1 MNIIKD
7 NKKKVK
13 YNKQKN
19 QELDAAKVEPS
30 GSGDTKVEPSGS
42 EDTKVELS
50 GSSDTKVEPS
60 GGDAKVEPSSSEDT
74 KVELS
79 GSSDTKVEPSGS
91 GSDTKVEPSDC
102 DVNIKIPK
110 KRGRKP
116 KGGTIITAIQNKN
129 TTIEQVQN
137 IILHLK
143 CNINELQMNTPQEIT
158 TFQFKNNKSSD
169 LRFMQLNNLSQTP
182 STTPSSTSNGNPNID
197 SNKSLNSE
205 SKENSETKS
214 ILQKLEKLSFEL
226 HIDKIYNKKS
236 NCFFCTCEFDN
247 NPIYI
252 PKFQLNKLFH
262 VYGCF
267 CTPECACAYLMNDNN
282 LDTASRFERY
292 YLLNYIYGKIYNYE
306 KNIKPAPSPYYLLDK
321 YYGNLSIQEYRKLLK
336 SERLLL
342 IVDKPLVRSMP
353 ELHNDSDDYL
363 LNNKGITTAIAKY
376 TPQKQDNIINKNYIL
391 NQNFNVKS

>member
-1 MNIIKD
+1 M
-7 NKKKVK
+7 
-13 YNKQKN
+13 
-19 QELDAAKVEPS
+19 
-30 GSGDTKVEPSGS
+30 
-42 EDTKVELS
+42 
-50 GSSDTKVEPS
+50 
-60 GGDAKVEPSSSEDT
+60 
-74 KVELS
+74 
-79 GSSDTKVEPSGS
+79 
-91 GSDTKVEPSDC
+91 
-102 DVNIKIPK
+102 
-110 KRGRKP
+110 
-116 KGGTIITAIQNKN
+116 
-129 TTIEQVQN
+129 QN

-143 CNINELQMNTPQEIT
+143 CNINELLTNTTQEIT

-169 LRFMQLNNLSQTP
+169 LTFMQLTNSNN
-182 STTPSSTSNGNPNID
+182 STSNNSTSNNDSKVHSTVSQNID
-197 SNKSLNSE
+197 SNSNKSLSSE
-205 SKENSETKS
+205 SKDNNETKS
-214 ILQKLEKLSFEL
+214 ILQKLEKLSYQL

-236 NCFFCTCEFDN
+236 NCFYCTCEFDN

-282 LDTASRFERY
+282 LDNASRFERY

-321 YYGNLSIQEYRKLLK
+321 YFGNLSIQEYRKLLK

-363 LNNKGITTAIAKY
+363 LNNKGVTAAIAKY

>member
-1 MNIIKD
+1 MNIIKN
-7 NKKKVK
+7 NKKKAK
-13 YNKQKN
+13 CNKQQIESTVN
-19 QELDAAKVEPS
+19 PIIAPMVEAPVEAPVDATVEAPV
-30 GSGDTKVEPSGS
+30 DATVDATVEAPV
-42 EDTKVELS
+42 DATVEAPV
-50 GSSDTKVEPS
+50 DATVDATVEAP
-60 GGDAKVEPSSSEDT
+60 VEA
-74 KVELS
+74 
-79 GSSDTKVEPSGS
+79 
-91 GSDTKVEPSDC
+91 
-102 DVNIKIPK
+102 KIPK

-116 KGGTIITAIQNKN
+116 KGGTIITAIENKN
-129 TTIEQVQN
+129 ITIEQIQN

-143 CNINELQMNTPQEIT
+143 CNINELQPNIQQEIT
-158 TFQFKNNKSSD
+158 TFQFKNNKSCD
-169 LRFMQLNNLSQTP
+169 LNFMQLNNS
-182 STTPSSTSNGNPNID
+182 NID
-197 SNKSLNSE
+197 SSVNQKNDSSVNQKNDSNINQKND
-205 SKENSETKS
+205 SSVNQNNNETKEVNETKL
-214 ILQKLEKLSFEL
+214 ILQKLEQLSFKL

-267 CTPECACAYLMNDNN
+267 CTPECACAYLMNDNT
-282 LDTASRFERY
+282 LDTATRFERY

-306 KNIKPAPSPYYLLDK
+306 KNIKPAPSPFYLLDK

-363 LNNKGITTAIAKY
+363 LNNKGVTAAIAKY
-376 TPQKQDNIINKNYIL
+376 IPQKQDNIINKNYIL
-391 NQNFNVKS
+391 NQNFNVKY

>member
-13 YNKQKN
+13 YNKQKK
-19 QELDAAKVEPS
+19 QEA
-30 GSGDTKVEPSGS
+30 
-42 EDTKVELS
+42 
-50 GSSDTKVEPS
+50 SD
-60 GGDAKVEPSSSEDT
+60 DAKVEPSN
-74 KVELS
+74 
-79 GSSDTKVEPSGS
+79 SDAKVEPSNN
-91 GSDTKVEPSDC
+91 DAKVEPSDN
-102 DVNIKIPK
+102 DAKVEPSDNDAKVEPSNEADNIKIPK

-116 KGGTIITAIQNKN
+116 KGGTIITAIENKSS
-129 TTIEQVQN
+129 TIEQVQN

-143 CNINELQMNTPQEIT
+143 CNINELQTNTPQEIT
-158 TFQFKNNKSSD
+158 AFQFKNNKSSD
-169 LRFMQLNNLSQTP
+169 LTFMQLTNLNNSTP
-182 STTPSSTSNGNPNID
+182 NINPNNDSNNNPNINLNINPNND
-197 SNKSLNSE
+197 SNKSSNCE
-205 SKENSETKS
+205 SKENNETKS
-214 ILQKLEKLSFEL
+214 ILQKLEKLSFQL
-226 HIDKIYNKKS
+226 HIDKIYDKKS

-267 CTPECACAYLMNDNN
+267 CTPECACAHLMNDNN

-306 KNIKPAPSPYYLLDK
+306 KNIKPAPSPFYLLDK

-363 LNNKGITTAIAKY
+363 LNNKGVTAAIAKY

-391 NQNFNVKS
+391 NQNFNVKC

>member
-13 YNKQKN
+13 YNKQKK
-19 QELDAAKVEPS
+19 QEASDDA
-30 GSGDTKVEPSGS
+30 
-42 EDTKVELS
+42 KVELS
-50 GSSDTKVEPS
+50 S
-60 GGDAKVEPSSSEDT
+60 DAKVEPSSSDA
-74 KVELS
+74 
-79 GSSDTKVEPSGS
+79 
-91 GSDTKVEPSDC
+91 KVEPSD
-102 DVNIKIPK
+102 DAKVEPSSSDAKVEPSSSDAKVEPSSSDAKVEPSNNSDNIKIPK

-116 KGGTIITAIQNKN
+116 KGGTIITAIENKSSI
-129 TTIEQVQN
+129 IEQVQN

-143 CNINELQMNTPQEIT
+143 CNINELQTNTPQEIT
-158 TFQFKNNKSSD
+158 AFQFKNNKSSD
-169 LRFMQLNNLSQTP
+169 LTFMQLNNLTANNHSKNEENNE
-182 STTPSSTSNGNPNID
+182 SNNEPNINPNND
-197 SNKSLNSE
+197 LNKSSNCE
-205 SKENSETKS
+205 SKENNETKS
-214 ILQKLEKLSFEL
+214 ILQKLEKLSFQL
-226 HIDKIYNKKS
+226 HIDKIYDKKS

-267 CTPECACAYLMNDNN
+267 CTPECACAHLMNDNN

-306 KNIKPAPSPYYLLDK
+306 KNIKPAPSPFYLLDK

-363 LNNKGITTAIAKY
+363 LNNKGVTAAIAKY

-391 NQNFNVKS
+391 NQNFNVKC

>member
-1 MNIIKD
+1 MKD

-19 QELDAAKVEPS
+19 QEP
-30 GSGDTKVEPSGS
+30 
-42 EDTKVELS
+42 
-50 GSSDTKVEPS
+50 SSDE
-60 GGDAKVEPSSSEDT
+60 AKVEPSSGDEA
-74 KVELS
+74 
-79 GSSDTKVEPSGS
+79 KVEPSS
-91 GSDTKVEPSDC
+91 GGEANVEPSSGSEANVEPSSDC
-102 DVNIKIPK
+102 DINIKIPK

-116 KGGTIITAIQNKN
+116 KGGTIITAIENKSSS
-129 TTIEQVQN
+129 IEQIQN

-143 CNINELQMNTPQEIT
+143 CNINELQPNTPQEIT
-158 TFQFKNNKSSD
+158 TFQFKNNKSAD
-169 LRFMQLNNLSQTP
+169 LRFMQLNN
-182 STTPSSTSNGNPNID
+182 STSTPTPNVNQNIDSNINPTTDSNLNPNID
-197 SNKSLNSE
+197 LNKSLNTE
-205 SKENSETKS
+205 SKDNNETKS
-214 ILQKLEKLSFEL
+214 ILQKLEKLSFQL